1 MQKFNQEQQNALR
14 HIAQR
19 NGFFFRN
26 HGSQE
31 LTEDGVYRVYI
42 DFDTGSAATISS
54 MLGQKIRESKAFKE
68 VDEIYFR
75 GRKIWPPPDTD
86 FLSRK
91 HYKTFISVEV
101 LFYAKYQ

>member
-1 MQKFNQEQQNALR
+1 MSYMQKFNQEQQNALR

-54 MLGQKIRESKAFKE
+54 ISSMLGQKIRESKAFKE

-75 GRKIWPPPDTD
+75 GRKIWPLQTP
-86 FLSRK
+86 
-91 HYKTFISVEV
+91 TF
-101 LFYAKYQ
+101 

>member
-1 MQKFNQEQQNALR
+1 MSYTQKFNQEQQNALR

-75 GRKIWPPPDTD
+75 GRKIWPLQTP
-86 FLSRK
+86 
-91 HYKTFISVEV
+91 TF
-101 LFYAKYQ
+101 